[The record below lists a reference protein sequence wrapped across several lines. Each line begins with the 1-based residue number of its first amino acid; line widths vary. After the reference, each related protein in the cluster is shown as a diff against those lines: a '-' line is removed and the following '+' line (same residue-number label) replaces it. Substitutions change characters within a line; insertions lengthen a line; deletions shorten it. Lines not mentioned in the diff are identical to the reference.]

1 MTELVRLERRAAVA
15 IVTLDRPER
24 MNALSWATVQR
35 LGEVGRELRAESS
48 VRVCCVTR
56 PKASA

>member
-24 MNALSWATVQR
+24 MNALSWATVER
-35 LGEVGRELRAESS
+35 LGEIGRELDR
-48 VRVCCVTR
+48 
-56 PKASA
+56 